1 MTYHLTSTILGFA
14 LASVILWLIR
24 RDLLHSRHATWWL
37 FTAFLIIILGTFPYI
52 TDFIAV
58 KLGIN
63 YPPTLVFILGIG
75 MILIKVISI
84 DIHQSQ
90 LERKIRRLAQK
101 LAILEG
107 TQEQTHESENDT
119 E

>member
-1 MTYHLTSTILGFA
+1 MTYRLTSAILGFA
-14 LASVILWLIR
+14 LASIILWLIR
-24 RDLLHSRHATWWL
+24 RDLLHSHHASWWL
-37 FTAFLIIILGTFPYI
+37 LTAFLIIILGAFPNI

-101 LAILEG
+101 MAILEN
-107 TQEQTHESENDT
+107 EQDKTDESEHDVR
-119 E
+119 